1 MDVTTG
7 VVRLLHVD
15 DDPALTELTATY
27 LEREDE
33 PISVTTATGADEGL
47 GVLTNVEIDCVI
59 SDYNMP
65 GTNGIEFLE
74 AVRREYPDLPF
85 MLFTGR
91 GSEEIASE
99 AISAGVSD
107 YLQKGGGADKYAL
120 LANRILNAVQKRR
133 NERARERDQVI
144 ITEATDAI
152 LVVGPDATVQYAT
165 PSTEAVMGRPAADLR
180 GTDAPEL
187 IVPADRER
195 VMAEFAALVA
205 DPGGHRTV
213 DFRHDRPDG
222 VRIWIEARGR
232 NLLDREPVDGIVI
245 YGRDVTDRKE
255 LEAQLERKSRAIDQA
270 PIGITL
276 SDPFGED
283 NPLVYTNAAFE
294 SLTGYE
300 FEEVDGRNCRFLQ
313 GERTDPEVVAAMR
326 DAIAAEESITVDVWN
341 YRKDGTEFRNRV
353 TISPIEDGD
362 GDVTQ
367 FVGFQQRLPGATDDD
382 RESTRRD
389 RSEEADSVD

>member
-1 MDVTTG
+1 VIDVTTNS
-7 VVRLLHVD
+7 VRLLHVD
-15 DDPALTELTATY
+15 DDPTLTELTATY
-27 LEREDE
+27 LEREDDR
-33 PISVTTATGADEGL
+33 ISVTTATGAEEGL
-47 GVLTNVEIDCVI
+47 DVLATDEIDCVV

-74 AVRREYPDLPF
+74 AVRRESPDLPF
-85 MLFTGR
+85 ILFTGR

-120 LANRILNAVQKRR
+120 LANRVRNAVQKRR
-133 NERARERDQVI
+133 NERARERDRVL

-152 LVVGPDATVQYAT
+152 LVVGPDATIQYAT

-180 GTDAPEL
+180 GTDASEL
-187 IVPADRER
+187 IVPADRSR

-213 DFRHDRPDG
+213 EFRHDRPDG

-232 NLLDREPVDGIVI
+232 NLLDREPVDGVVI

-255 LEAQLERKSRAIDQA
+255 REARLEQQSRVIEQA

-283 NPLVYTNAAFE
+283 NPLVYANAAFE
-294 SLTGYE
+294 TLTGYE
-300 FEEVDGRNCRFLQ
+300 FEEIDGRNCRFLQ
-313 GERTDPEVVAAMR
+313 GERTDPDAVAAMR
-326 DAIAAEESITVDVWN
+326 DAIAAGEPITVDVWN

-353 TISPIEDGD
+353 TISPIEDD
-362 GDVTQ
+362 GAITR
-367 FVGFQQRLPGATDDD
+367 FVGFQQLLSNPTGAERPG
-382 RESTRRD
+382 
-389 RSEEADSVD
+389 